1 MTKINQGVDRYNS
14 VMDLDHASGLIRYI
28 NDNGEAMAYELRRII
43 PTYDRMKRVMEEL
56 RDAGIVEIEHIE
68 RPRITLKY
76 RLTEKGKLVA
86 SKLEEIHEI
95 IDS

>member
-1 MTKINQGVDRYNS
+1 MAKVNESRDRYNTP
-14 VMDLDHASGLIRYI
+14 MDLDHASGLIRYI

-43 PTYDRMKRVMEEL
+43 PTYDRMKRVMEGNLETPVL
-56 RDAGIVEIEHIE
+56 SKRAYR